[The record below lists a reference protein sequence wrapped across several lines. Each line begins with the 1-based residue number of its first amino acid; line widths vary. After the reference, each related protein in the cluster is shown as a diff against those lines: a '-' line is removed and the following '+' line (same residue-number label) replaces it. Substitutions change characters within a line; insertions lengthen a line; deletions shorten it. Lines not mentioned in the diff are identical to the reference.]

1 MFPRSIT
8 IILTGVIGLS
18 LFSCKIQKT
27 DRIPVATWS
36 GFKENQQFVY
46 DSKIAVNNNKL
57 KEISGI
63 AAGKT
68 NKELL
73 YVHEDSFCPN
83 KVYLLN
89 TKGEYQGSLKLK
101 GRKNWDWEDIA
112 IGAGPEEG
120 KNYIYVG
127 DIGDNYKIMNAAI
140 VYRFEEPD
148 LSNVS
153 LPIKKVIYQPE
164 KLRFQYPDGRHN
176 AETLLFDP
184 QTKDLY
190 IVTKG
195 KTASVYRAKFPQ
207 NSVKSIKLEYISS
220 LPISQATGG
229 SISSNGKEI
238 VIKDYYRIYYWKRGE
253 GQTIKDALAAT
264 PELLPYQKEVQGEA
278 IGFNAD
284 NSGYYTVSEIEGRK
298 DLIPTLYFYKR
309 K

>member
-1 MFPRSIT
+1 MFPRSL
-8 IILTGVIGLS
+8 IIVLAGLIGLS
-18 LFSCKIQKT
+18 FSSCKSQKT
-27 DRIPVATWS
+27 NQPPTASWS
-36 GFKENQQFVY
+36 GLKENQQFAFN
-46 DSKIAVNNNKL
+46 SKIPVNNNKL

-63 AAGKT
+63 VAGRT
-68 NKELL
+68 NKEML

-89 TKGEYQGSLKLK
+89 TKGEYLGSLKLK

-112 IGAGPEEG
+112 IGAGPQEG

-148 LSNVS
+148 LSADS

-164 KLRFQYPDGRHN
+164 KLRFQYPDGRKN

-184 QTKDLY
+184 LTKDLY
-190 IVTKG
+190 IVAKG
-195 KTASVYRAKFPQ
+195 KTAGIYRAKFPQ
-207 NSVKSIKLEYISS
+207 NSVKSTMLEYIDV

-229 SISSNGKEI
+229 SISSDGKEI

-253 GQTIKDALAAT
+253 GQSIKDALQAV
-264 PELLPYQKEVQGEA
+264 PEILPYQKEVQGEA

-284 NSGYYTVSEIEGRK
+284 NSGYYTISEIESRK
-298 DLIPTLYFYKR
+298 DLTPTLYFYKR